1 MDKSKFV
8 KQLFAGKAQSLPAG
22 LERRTVP
29 ADTAGPLVVREVPAQ
44 PVFQGLEASLKG
56 FLEEAPAAGKA
67 STPKQEALRRIDT
80 NDMKRLLSQLDYGL
94 PSQTPIASQVKPV
107 NLFAKKKEDGEA
119 LNDADQ
125 LEIEEM
131 LKNDANRYEYNGSS
145 SFQRPGIPSFHW
157 APQYNHSDHSNAN
170 LGPPPGFHFDQPFPA
185 FRPGCPESDPQGFG
199 GGFPVASAGIFQTFK
214 GGAIQLSKE
223 QLAQAAKL
231 IGDTGDEEEPEA
243 SRRDGPE
250 VAGNQSQKTASFS
263 TPFQNAQNGFGP
275 PAALQDPGFQDG
287 SFASFTRNGAT
298 RTATDFQA
306 APPMSSSG
314 AISFST
320 GGFKQIAITEEAMK
334 KALALLGDPEEEP
347 ANPSPA
353 ELPAKRQ
360 PGADKPSGKATPEEK
375 PEEPADAQ
383 SSKEA
388 PGRDP
393 AEKKPAEKPSA
404 FIKEPE
410 RLPKKAGPKRAFGV
424 PYKRGPLLGQKLGA
438 APGVERNPVRAKLRE
453 SKLSN
458 KVFLDQ
464 DRYKKMSIGLNKRK
478 KLGNNISNKLAG
490 RNYGVR
496 FLTVPEVFEHI
507 RPELQALSIQ
517 TNQELL
523 DELTLE
529 LQIQANST
537 EVCGDWVKH
546 HLQML
551 GRKYHDRVRIEGPC
565 GLNYPFTAAPCV
577 IPYPVSL
584 SNILTDLYY
593 RYKREDYFESKS
605 YLRRVI
611 ESSTA
616 FSNMRLC
623 LLVSSVLKE
632 GSLYTIELTDGWY
645 VVYTSIHCGADQEQ
659 FLLTNRDSFLDFEKY
674 LVLRLVLNG
683 KIKVGDKLDV
693 ANLEVEKP
701 DSKNNKSGDKDKP
714 VERKEGN
721 YRVEVKLHYNSIKKL
736 PIQCKLGMLYSK
748 LKPTK
753 LNTIKARGGMVPM
766 IDVIVLEKKGIRIV
780 KENGADE
787 FMIKM
792 RESDTQGLELGFG
805 ITVLD
810 SLHLDPQYDKP
821 QTYHLFTFSA
831 AAPNTF
837 QSIEV
842 GQRLRIYGVK
852 IKKKVLD
859 KVVQANYNINYSRGL
874 TFYVSKK
881 QENNV
886 QPLVIPAANRERL
899 PAMLGPWKR
908 FNSIELIKDRLLETE
923 KNLALGVPN
932 TEGVITSLAL
942 RYIKHS
948 EKYCLFHFYEKHF
961 IQVEL
966 LYDQISTKGK
976 DAPSEGFWQRTV
988 KDLSSLTESSAE
1000 LLILYDI
1007 MLKPNPKVI
1016 NLITRGSITLH
1027 KFVFD
1032 PHNNF
1037 IVGENFVVSNCS
1049 PNSLERFLIAD
1060 YKAKYKTVKLS
1071 EDDTMAKLIQDM
1083 SKIQLHDS

>member
-8 KQLFAGKAQSLPAG
+8 KQLFAGMAQLPQ
-22 LERRTVP
+22 P
-29 ADTAGPLVVREVPAQ
+29 APDRLARQPETLGPLVLREVPAL
-44 PVFQGLEASLKG
+44 PLKGLEA
-56 FLEEAPAAGKA
+56 AGPDPLPRPN
-67 STPKQEALRRIDT
+67 TPKQDALRRIDT
-80 NDMKRLLSQLDYGL
+80 NDMKKLLSQLDYGL
-94 PSQTPIASQVKPV
+94 PSQTQTVSHAKPV
-107 NLFAKKKEDGEA
+107 NLFAKKKAEDEV
-119 LNDADQ
+119 LNDDDQ
-125 LEIEEM
+125 LEIEAM
-131 LKNDANRYEYNGSS
+131 LMSDAHRYDFNGSS
-145 SFQRPGIPSFHW
+145 SFQNSNPYSFHRH
-157 APQYNHSDHSNAN
+157 AHYNHSDHSHAN
-170 LGPPPGFHFDQPFPA
+170 LGLPPGFCLDQPFPQHSNGLEPA
-185 FRPGCPESDPQGFG
+185 FSSA
-199 GGFPVASAGIFQTFK
+199 FPTASAGVFQTFK

-231 IGDTGDEEEPEA
+231 IGEDPEEDPADSEA
-243 SRRDGPE
+243 ASNPFQRPNGPLP
-250 VAGNQSQKTASFS
+250 SASSFAP
-263 TPFQNAQNGFGP
+263 PFQNAANGFGL
-275 PAALQDPGFQDG
+275 AAAHPDLGYPDA
-287 SFASFTRNGAT
+287 SVSHFARNGNSFSS
-298 RTATDFQA
+298 RPDF
-306 APPMSSSG
+306 SSG
-314 AISFST
+314 PQASASGPISFST
-320 GGFKQIAITEEAMK
+320 GGFKQITINEEAMK
-334 KALALLGDPEEEP
+334 KALALLGEADEDSQ
-347 ANPSPA
+347 NPSP
-353 ELPAKRQ
+353 PA
-360 PGADKPSGKATPEEK
+360 PDKPNGKATPEDK
-375 PEEPADAQ
+375 PE
-383 SSKEA
+383 
-388 PGRDP
+388 DP
-393 AEKKPAEKPSA
+393 AEHSQQPVQAKDAPPSKDPADKKPAEKPSA
-404 FIKEPE
+404 FIKEPD
-410 RLPKKAGPKRAFGV
+410 RLAKKPAPKRAFGV
-424 PYKRGPLLGQKLGA
+424 PYKRGPLIGQKLGP
-438 APGVERNPVRAKLRE
+438 APGVDRNPVRPKLRE

-464 DRYKKMSIGLNKRK
+464 DRYKKMTIGLNKRK
-478 KLGNNISNKLAG
+478 KLGNNVTNKLAR
-490 RNYGVR
+490 RNYGVK
-496 FLTVPEVFEHI
+496 FLSLSELFEHVKHEL
-507 RPELQALSIQ
+507 RPLHIDS
-517 TNQELL
+517 NQELL

-529 LQIQANST
+529 LQIQTNST
-537 EVCGDWVKH
+537 EVAADWVKH

-551 GRKYHDRVRIEGPC
+551 GRKYHDRVRIEGPF
-565 GLNYPFTAAPCV
+565 GASYPFLAAPCV
-577 IPYPVSL
+577 VPYLVSL

-623 LLVSSVLKE
+623 LLVSSIVKE

-645 VVYTSIHCGADQEQ
+645 VVYTSIHCGPDQEQ
-659 FLLTNRDSFLDFEKY
+659 FLLTNKDSFLDFEKY
-674 LVLRLVLNG
+674 LILRLVLNG

-693 ANLEVEKP
+693 ANIEVEKP
-701 DSKNNKSGDKDKP
+701 DSKNKSADKDKP

-721 YRVEVKLHYNSIKKL
+721 YRVEVKLNYNSINKL

-787 FMIKM
+787 FMIRM

-810 SLHLDPQYDKP
+810 SLHLDAQYDKP
-821 QTYHLFTFSA
+821 QTYHLFTFSS

-859 KVVQANYNINYSRGL
+859 KLLQANYNITYSRGL

-886 QPLVIPAANRERL
+886 QPLVIPPPNRERL

-908 FNSIELIKDRLLETE
+908 FASIEAIKDKLLETE
-923 KNLALGVPN
+923 KSLALGLPN
-932 TEGVITSLAL
+932 SEGLVTSLAL

-948 EKYCLFHFYEKHF
+948 EKLCLFHFFEKHF
-961 IQVEL
+961 VQVEL
-966 LYDQISTKGK
+966 LYDQLPPKGK
-976 DAPSEGFWQRTV
+976 DGPSEGFWQRTV
-988 KDLSSLTESSAE
+988 KDLSSLSESSSE
-1000 LLILYDI
+1000 LLVLYDI

-1037 IVGENFVVSNCS
+1037 IVGENFVLSNCAA
-1049 PNSLERFLIAD
+1049 NSLERFLISE
-1060 YKAKYKTVKLS
+1060 YKAKYKSVKLS
-1071 EDDTMAKLIQDM
+1071 DDDTMAKLIQDM